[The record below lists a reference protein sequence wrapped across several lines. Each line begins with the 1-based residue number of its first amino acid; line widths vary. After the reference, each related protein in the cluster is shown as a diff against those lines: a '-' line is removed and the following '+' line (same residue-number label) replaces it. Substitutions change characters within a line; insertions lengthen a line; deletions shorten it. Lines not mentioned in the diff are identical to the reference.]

1 VNEEYSRQIE
11 MLNSLMGNNVGS
23 LSADELTKIENT
35 IKL

>member
-1 VNEEYSRQIE
+1 

-35 IKL
+35 IKLWSTQW